1 MKILMVVT
9 SHDKLGDTGEKTGF
23 WLEELAAP
31 YYAFLDAGAKV
42 IIASPRGGIPPVD
55 PKSNLPDNET
65 EATRRFK
72 ADQAAQDD
80 LAHSI
85 RLSEAS
91 VNDYDAIF
99 FPGGHGPMW
108 DLAGDPDSKTLIE
121 AFVRADKPVGAV
133 CHASAVLADVE
144 GKDGGLLVKGRRV
157 TGFTN
162 AEEDAV
168 GLTEVVPFLLEDRLK
183 ERGALFSN
191 GESWA
196 PYVLVDGKLVTGQ
209 NPASSAPAAQALLR
223 LLNEG
228 A

>member
-42 IIASPRGGIPPVD
+42 TIASPRGGIPPVD
-55 PKSNLPDNET
+55 PKSNLPENET
-65 EATRRFK
+65 GATRRFK

-91 VNDYDAIF
+91 VDDYDAIF

-108 DLAGDPDSKTLIE
+108 DLASDPDSKALTK

-133 CHASAVLADVE
+133 CHAPAALADVE
-144 GKDGGLLVKGRRV
+144 GNDGNFLVKGRRI

-162 AEEDAV
+162 AEEEAV
-168 GLTEVVPFLLEDRLK
+168 GLTEVVPFLLEERLK

-209 NPASSAPAAQALLR
+209 NPASSAPAAEALLR
-223 LLNEG
+223 LLKED